1 MLSDRGRKENRQ
13 ISPPCGVRSAG
24 GERAKAIILI
34 WDNMDNENLT
44 EEESRRIAY
53 MIEHLDEY
61 PEFPVKSLNDEDN
74 KGYVTEII
82 V

>member
-1 MLSDRGRKENRQ
+1 MHRRT
-13 ISPPCGVRSAG
+13 
-24 GERAKAIILI
+24 ERAKAIILI

-44 EEESRRIAY
+44 EEESQHIAY

-61 PEFPVKSLNDEDN
+61 PEFPVKSLNDEDGR
-74 KGYVTEII
+74 GYVTEII

>member
-1 MLSDRGRKENRQ
+1 ME
-13 ISPPCGVRSAG
+13 
-24 GERAKAIILI
+24 
-34 WDNMDNENLT
+34 NENLT

>member
-1 MLSDRGRKENRQ
+1 
-13 ISPPCGVRSAG
+13 
-24 GERAKAIILI
+24 
-34 WDNMDNENLT
+34 MDNENLT
-44 EEESRRIAY
+44 EEESQHIAY

-61 PEFPVKSLNDEDN
+61 PEFPVKSLSDEDN

>member
-1 MLSDRGRKENRQ
+1 
-13 ISPPCGVRSAG
+13 
-24 GERAKAIILI
+24 
-34 WDNMDNENLT
+34 MDNENLT
-44 EEESRRIAY
+44 EEESQRIAY

-61 PEFPVKSLNDEDN
+61 PEFPVKPLNDEDN